1 MKSSKTRKSG
11 QNQTHIK
18 HKLEIKV
25 AVTFDGEA
33 MVRFKAKTVTK
44 ERAVSTVPS
53 ANLRPE
59 ALSVK

>member
-1 MKSSKTRKSG
+1 M
-11 QNQTHIK
+11 
-18 HKLEIKV
+18 EIKV

-33 MVRFKAKTVTK
+33 IVRFKAKAVTK